1 MKQTRRV
8 LSAIAALALLLMRSG
23 PAALAGSVPAE
34 CGTDSLISDA
44 DPCSIELCDAS
55 AVSEVLSEPQAD
67 APDAASAETGA
78 IAGDDSLSDAE
89 RELPAGEDV
98 PEVRLPAPAE
108 LRITRIG
115 SDAVRLA
122 FSEVEGAS
130 EYCLYYSTDSSF
142 SASHSQ
148 VSADSDSLTAEVDG
162 LLPGQSYCFWVAA
175 MDADGTVGDESAMVS
190 ATTGAVS
197 LRVEVGESTVSNGEI
212 LDWTIGK
219 PLTVACTN
227 ANGNGS
233 YLVSAYVTSAEPSFS
248 RSDLELLATGTANGG
263 TGFYYGSAD
272 GHDELTESEMCA
284 LPFDFAGCAAGQYVK
299 IWIAAEDA
307 NHAEN
312 GYLDSISFA
321 VRLANAKS
329 SMDWSCWLTS
339 TSVQAG
345 GMVCVKLKADRVRS
359 FSIEIDGTDVS
370 YRDVFDAGV
379 TNRLA
384 SVCLR
389 VPEDTPD
396 GRHTLTLVCSESYA
410 RDDPYAPKETRQL
423 EFTVGDLPLNLSW
436 PFQGDHSVGQH
447 FGARNV
453 AASVSNA
460 SKGHNGIDIP
470 ANGGTKVY
478 AAAAGTVVH
487 SAYSG
492 SSGNWVQIAHANGV
506 STVYKHLQKH
516 SALRVGDHVEAGDL
530 VGYVGSTGIAS
541 GNHLHFGV
549 LLDGEPVDP
558 LSGYIMPKSVR
569 TINFYTLK

>member
-8 LSAIAALALLLMRSG
+8 LAAIAALAMLLMSSG
-23 PAALAGSVPAE
+23 PAALAETVPAE
-34 CGTDSLISDA
+34 QETDSLNSNIDL
-44 DPCSIELCDAS
+44 CSVDLCDAPDG
-55 AVSEVLSEPQAD
+55 SEVLPEPQTD
-67 APDAASAETGA
+67 APDSACAEDGNSAVDGA
-78 IAGDDSLSDAE
+78 LIDVDCEPATGDDA
-89 RELPAGEDV
+89 
-98 PEVRLPAPAE
+98 PEAHLPAPAE
-108 LRITRIG
+108 LRITRVD

-130 EYCLYYSTDSSF
+130 GYCLYYSTDSSF
-142 SASHSQ
+142 SPSHSR
-148 VSADSDSLTAEVDG
+148 VDADGDSLTAELDG
-162 LLPGQSYCFWVAA
+162 LLPGQTYCFWVAA

-197 LRVEVGESTVSNGEI
+197 LCVEVGESTVSNGEI

-227 ANGNGS
+227 VNGNGS

-263 TGFYYGSAD
+263 TGFYYGSED
-272 GHDELTESEMCA
+272 GHDELTESTMCA
-284 LPFDFAGCAAGQYVK
+284 LPFDFTGCAEGQYVK
-299 IWIAAEDA
+299 IWIAAEDV

-312 GYLDSISFA
+312 GYRDSIQFA
-321 VRLANAKS
+321 IRLKNARS

-359 FSIEIDGTDVS
+359 FSIEIDGTDVR

-379 TNRLA
+379 KDRLA
-384 SVCLR
+384 SICLR

-410 RDDPYAPKETRQL
+410 TDDPYAAKEIRQL

-436 PFQGDHSVGQH
+436 PFQEDHSVGQH

-516 SALRVGDHVEAGDL
+516 SALRVGDHVEEGDL

-549 LLDGEPVDP
+549 LLNGEPVDP